1 MDSINIYCNKFAG
14 YVMRGQQ
21 LIQVPILNNEF
32 YNAHYQNEKGPEDI
46 ASGPFA
52 FILYSESVHENWK

>member
-1 MDSINIYCNKFAG
+1 
-14 YVMRGQQ
+14 MRGQQ

-32 YNAHYQNEKGPEDI
+32 YNPHYQNEKGPEDI